1 MECKWQVYRGPGAR
15 VGSKN
20 LFVIT
25 TQLKPGKAH
34 LPEGSLLIIC
44 PTLKRNDFERSS
56 GIGKGKS
63 DGRDLEKDFPS

>member
-1 MECKWQVYRGPGAR
+1 MYRGPGAR

-20 LFVIT
+20 LFVII

-44 PTLKRNDFERSS
+44 PTLKRMILKGRRGLERASRMAEVWRK
-56 GIGKGKS
+56 IFP
-63 DGRDLEKDFPS
+63 LEL